1 MISKCNNCIHKKNCI
16 DGSNFEKAL
25 KCIRYSEEPMTAKEY
40 LSQVYKL
47 DKQAEMIFQ
56 KADAMRKSL
65 YGRGQNYESNGHSR
79 NSSDSIAKAV
89 AKVVDYEH
97 KADEIIDR
105 LVNKRIE
112 IENTI
117 KLVPDPI
124 QREVLERR
132 YLLYQSFTSRYNKK
146 TGMREVGIDE
156 KTGYCARQVYRYHD
170 EGLREISKIIKN
182 VSECH

>member
-1 MISKCNNCIHKKNCI
+1 MISKCDDCIHKKNCI
-16 DGSNFEKAL
+16 DGANFEKAL
-25 KCIRYSEEPMTAKEY
+25 KCTRYSEEPITAKEY

-47 DKQAEMIFQ
+47 DKQAEMILQ

-65 YGRGQNYESNGHSR
+65 YGRGQNYESNSHSR
-79 NSSDSIAKAV
+79 DSGDSIAKAV

-132 YLLYQSFTSRYNKK
+132 YLLYQSWDGFYDKMTGRYVEGIYELMNCSR
-146 TGMREVGIDE
+146 
-156 KTGYCARQVYRYHD
+156 RQVFRCHE
-170 EGLREISKIIKN
+170 EGIKTIEKIMALNCI
-182 VSECH
+182 E